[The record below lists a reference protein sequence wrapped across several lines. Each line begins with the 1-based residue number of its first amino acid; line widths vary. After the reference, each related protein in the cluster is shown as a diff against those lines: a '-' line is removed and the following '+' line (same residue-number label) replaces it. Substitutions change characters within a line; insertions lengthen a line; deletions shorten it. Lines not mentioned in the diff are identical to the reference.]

1 MLQSYGA
8 DALIYSQIKYNA
20 YSKRVLL
27 KSDAI
32 FWSITDNFSAGIPA
46 DAICTLTKY
55 YLTIPSFK
63 EFRNGA
69 DDPQVVS
76 ITSHPNTKKY
86 PAYLKRNTGG
96 MFDFSLLIYAE
107 NNFPFIKI
115 TKGVPLSIYLN
126 PDQTYILYYCKPNL
140 LLLKNQ
146 VAI

>member
-1 MLQSYGA
+1 M
-8 DALIYSQIKYNA
+8 
-20 YSKRVLL
+20 LL

-76 ITSHPNTKKY
+76 ITSYPNTKKY

-96 MFDFSLLIYAE
+96 MFDFRLLIYTE

-115 TKGVPLSIYLN
+115 TRGVPLPIYLN
-126 PDQTYILYYCKPNL
+126 PGQRRFYIIANL
-140 LLLKNQ
+140 IFYLKRTRWLFK
-146 VAI
+146 IGL

>member
-1 MLQSYGA
+1 M
-8 DALIYSQIKYNA
+8 
-20 YSKRVLL
+20 LL

-32 FWSITDNFSAGIPA
+32 FWSITVNFSVGIPA

-86 PAYLKRNTGG
+86 PTYLKRNTGG
-96 MFDFSLLIYAE
+96 MFDFRVLIYAE
-107 NNFPFIKI
+107 NNFSFIKM
-115 TKGVPLSIYLN
+115 TKGVPLPIRACSTTR
-126 PDQTYILYYCKPNL
+126 PG
-140 LLLKNQ
+140 
-146 VAI
+146 